1 MAPLKSQVTTTPLG
15 SSRNAKLQKFKP
27 RSLAEFESDE
37 RSLESVPLPSSRRE
51 PGEILP
57 QKKGKSSL
65 PETSSGGGR
74 GGGGRGEREGG
85 GREGGGRE
93 GGGREGGGRKERGK
107 WNVGRDD
114 AVLKG
119 GEKGVTSWHSAG
131 RAGTERKT
139 TLPTQVQSS
148 ESTTT
153 G

>member
-37 RSLESVPLPSSRRE
+37 RSLESVLLPSSRRE

-57 QKKGKSSL
+57 QKMGKSSL
-65 PETSSGGGR
+65 PETSSGGERGR
-74 GGGGRGEREGG
+74 GGRG
-85 GREGGGRE
+85 GREGGRSR
-93 GGGREGGGRKERGK
+93 GREGGGRKEKGK

-119 GEKGVTSWHSAG
+119 GEKGVTLWHSAG

-139 TLPTQVQSS
+139 ALPAQVQS
-148 ESTTT
+148 
-153 G
+153 

>member
-37 RSLESVPLPSSRRE
+37 RSSESVPLPSSRRE

-57 QKKGKSSL
+57 QKMRKSSL
-65 PETSSGGGR
+65 PETSSGGERERGR
-74 GGGGRGEREGG
+74 GGRG
-85 GREGGGRE
+85 GREGGRS
-93 GGGREGGGRKERGK
+93 GGREGGGRKEKGK

-119 GEKGVTSWHSAG
+119 GEKGVTLWHSAG
-131 RAGTERKT
+131 RAGTEQKT
-139 TLPTQVQSS
+139 ALPAQVQS
-148 ESTTT
+148 
-153 G
+153 